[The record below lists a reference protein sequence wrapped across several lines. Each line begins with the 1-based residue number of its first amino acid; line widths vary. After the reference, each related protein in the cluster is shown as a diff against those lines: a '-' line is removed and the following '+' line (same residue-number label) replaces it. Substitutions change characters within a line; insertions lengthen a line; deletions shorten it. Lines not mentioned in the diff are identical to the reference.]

1 VDGITLTIDLIIMPT
16 YDYQCRRCGHEFEKV
31 QRISDPARARC
42 PKCRGAAER
51 RITGGA
57 GLLFKGGGFYIT
69 DYRSESYKKAAKAE
83 SGEGPTPAS
92 EVKPEKTHTAPT
104 APAAEAPKAAKRGND
119 AKPGKRGR
127 RAD

>member
-1 VDGITLTIDLIIMPT
+1 MPT
-16 YDYQCRRCGHEFEKV
+16 YDYQCRRCGHEFEKF
-31 QRISDPARARC
+31 QKITDPPRARC

-57 GLLFKGGGFYIT
+57 GLLFRGGGFYIT

-83 SGEGPTPAS
+83 GGDGPATAAGPTAETS
-92 EVKPEKTHTAPT
+92 DKAPK
-104 APAAEAPKAAKRGND
+104 APAAEGPKAAKPGSEQKR
-119 AKPGKRGR
+119 GKRGR